1 MTYLNK
7 TISGFV
13 LAFILACSGSAQT
26 TPPSEAKRSVEA
38 ESQALPLNVA
48 WESPARLR
56 QGVFGRT
63 SGTLRADSRGIE
75 FVPDKGAGK
84 RWAVGEIRSL
94 DLQMHR
100 LVLVGY
106 DNRGWHLAGTQQFEW
121 EVTNAITPANAASFA
136 QAMGRP
142 VRNRL
147 PEAEAPAITVVGV
160 RRSGHFG
167 GSNGVLRFR
176 QQGIDF
182 VTEQP
187 GESRT
192 WRWVDL
198 QTLSNPDPYQLL
210 VFGYRDT
217 YAFELK
223 AVLSR
228 EVLNH
233 ASDEIWAHNENA
245 LRSSR
250 RASPLHPSWNGE
262 RREDE

>member
-13 LAFILACSGSAQT
+13 LAFTLACSGSAQN

-38 ESQALPLNVA
+38 DSQALPLNVG
-48 WESPARLR
+48 WESPARLHH
-56 QGVFGRT
+56 GLFGRT

-75 FVPDKGAGK
+75 FVPEKGATR
-84 RWAVGEIRSL
+84 RWAVNEIKSV
-94 DLQMHR
+94 DLGPHR

-121 EVTNAITPANAASFA
+121 ELTNAITPETATSLTK
-136 QAMGRP
+136 AMMRP

-147 PEAEAPAITVVGV
+147 PEPDAPVVTVVAV

-176 QQGIDF
+176 QQGIDYIT
-182 VTEQP
+182 VQP
-187 GESRT
+187 GESRS
-192 WRWVDL
+192 WRWADL
-198 QTLSNPDPYQLL
+198 QTLSNPDPYHLF

-223 AVLSR
+223 ATLSR

-245 LRSSR
+245 MRTSR
-250 RASPLHPSWNGE
+250 GTPPLYPSTNGE
-262 RREDE
+262 RKEDE